1 MGGAFW
7 NFGNLWWLGYLLAKN
22 FDATFAKKCAKFRHG
37 SIAAPFVGL
46 PWAVESTLSAAG
58 LAYSCEFRVA
68 SFLGLIPL

>member
-37 SIAAPFVGL
+37 SIAATACLGRLSRRYRL
-46 PWAVESTLSAAG
+46 PV
-58 LAYSCEFRVA
+58 
-68 SFLGLIPL
+68 LGLQF

>member
-1 MGGAFW
+1 M
-7 NFGNLWWLGYLLAKN
+7 AKD

-58 LAYSCEFRVA
+58 FGFTVLSFEFRVS
-68 SFLGLIPL
+68 SFLGLI

>member
-7 NFGNLWWLGYLLAKN
+7 NLGNLWWLGYLLAKN

-46 PWAVESTLSAAG
+46 PWAVGVSIIGCQLPATSYE
-58 LAYSCEFRVA
+58 
-68 SFLGLIPL
+68 